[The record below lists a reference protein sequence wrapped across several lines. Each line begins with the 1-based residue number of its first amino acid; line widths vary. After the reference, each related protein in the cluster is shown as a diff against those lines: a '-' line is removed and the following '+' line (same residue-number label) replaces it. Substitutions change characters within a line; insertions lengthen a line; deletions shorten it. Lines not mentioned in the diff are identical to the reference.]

1 MEATSLYYCDTTNER
16 VKIISVFTC
25 GLVLVRNK
33 AKYQY
38 QVLISELKK
47 VY

>member
-1 MEATSLYYCDTTNER
+1 MTTTSLYYCDTTNER
-16 VKIISVFTC
+16 VKIITVFTC

-33 AKYQY
+33 AKFQY
-38 QVLISELKK
+38 QVLIQELKK